1 MCHYLSYDLSFD
13 KLCYWFLKD
22 PNCTTMYVDVTK
34 KKNNRKTNANIV
46 SIFDL
51 DYKHVEKLL
60 SKQAI
65 RRNLVWVLTLWQ
77 AYENNP

>member
-1 MCHYLSYDLSFD
+1 
-13 KLCYWFLKD
+13 
-22 PNCTTMYVDVTK
+22 MYVDVTK

-65 RRNLVWVLTLWQ
+65 RRNLV
-77 AYENNP
+77 